1 MRSWL
6 RRAWVALGLLAVCCE
21 GLGCAGERAALLRGQ
36 AYYEDNQFER
46 ALAIWR
52 SLERHQPDLSP
63 TDFARYAYLRGMTD
77 YRLGFHL
84 DARHWLGLAQ
94 VARQQYP
101 SALDSAWALRLDSAL
116 SDLNRR
122 QFGLTG
128 VAEDSVQSIEAAP
141 GAGTLQMPAAPGN
154 EPLAPPISEPAEP
167 TSPAGQLPQSL
178 RP

>member
-1 MRSWL
+1 MWSWL
-6 RRAWVALGLLAVCCE
+6 RSSCSTLGLLAACCVC
-21 GLGCAGERAALLRGQ
+21 LACAGERAALLRGQ

-52 SLERHQPDLSP
+52 NLERRQASLGSS
-63 TDFARYAYLRGMTD
+63 DFARYAYLRGMTD

-84 DARHWLGLAQ
+84 DARHWLGLAH
-94 VARQQYP
+94 VAHRKHP
-101 SALDSAWALRLDSAL
+101 SALDPAWVQRLDGAL

-128 VAEDSVQSIEAAP
+128 VEQDAVQSIEAPPATD
-141 GAGTLQMPAAPGN
+141 TLQTPAAPGT
-154 EPLAPPISEPAEP
+154 EPLAPPISEPPPAQSAP
-167 TSPAGQLPQSL
+167 AAPAGP

>member
-1 MRSWL
+1 MRPASRHW
-6 RRAWVALGLLAVCCE
+6 WFALGLLACCVP
-21 GLGCAGERAALLRGQ
+21 LGCAGERAALLRGQ

-52 SLERHQPDLSP
+52 DLDRRQSDLSP
-63 TDFARYAYLRGMTD
+63 SDFARYAYLRGMTD

-94 VARQQYP
+94 VAQRQYP
-101 SALDSAWALRLDSAL
+101 SALDSAWASRLESAL
-116 SDLNRR
+116 VDLNRR

-141 GAGTLQMPAAPGN
+141 GTLPPQTPAAPGT
-154 EPLAPPISEPAEP
+154 EPQAPLLLPPAEP
-167 TSPAGQLPQSL
+167 GAPTGP